1 MNAPRNILTDME
13 ICHVEAVV
21 DIHLAA
27 FPGFFLSFLGRGFL
41 RELYKA
47 FATDKTG
54 VSLVAEEPATGEVL
68 GFAAGT
74 LDPGRFFRSLLQR
87 RWWAF
92 GFSSLPAMVRNP
104 RSTLRIFRAVS
115 YRGDMPEGRTRALLS
130 SIGVIPGQQERG
142 LGNDLL
148 KRWVETARGKGAAG
162 CYLTTDAENND
173 AVNRFYAR
181 NGWQVES
188 EFVTPEG
195 RKMYRYT
202 LD

>member
-1 MNAPRNILTDME
+1 ME
-13 ICHVEAVV
+13 ICHVDTIVG
-21 DIHLAA
+21 IHLAA
-27 FPGFFLSFLGRGFL
+27 FPGFFLSFLGRRFL

-47 FATDKTG
+47 FATDKTSI
-54 VSLVAEEPATGEVL
+54 SLVAEAPVSGEL
-68 GFAAGT
+68 MGFAAGT
-74 LDPGRFFRSLLQR
+74 LDPARFFRSLLVR

-92 GFSSLPAMVRNP
+92 GFSSLPAIVRNP
-104 RSTLRIFRAVS
+104 RSALRIFRGVS
-115 YRGDMPEGRTRALLS
+115 YRGNQPEGRKRALLS
-130 SIGVIPGQQERG
+130 SIAVIPGQRDHG

-148 KRWVETARGKGAAG
+148 KRWVERARAKGAEG

-181 NGWQVES
+181 NGWRVES
-188 EFVTPEG
+188 EFITPEG